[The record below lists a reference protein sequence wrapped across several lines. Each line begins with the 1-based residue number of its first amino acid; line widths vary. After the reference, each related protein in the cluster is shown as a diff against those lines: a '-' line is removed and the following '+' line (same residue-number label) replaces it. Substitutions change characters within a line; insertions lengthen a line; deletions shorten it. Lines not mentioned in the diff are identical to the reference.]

1 MYVPSKTVAVVEIT
15 GRGGVANS
23 EFLAIELDQSSFTVA
38 NPKLRLALTASP
50 FVTFCRRS
58 AHNLATRGHSLGG
71 SGVQWILSCSP
82 FGKLQATKQR
92 RLRTVSGAFSD
103 SGAHSRLFLVSVFG
117 LYWD

>member
-71 SGVQWILSCSP
+71 SGVQWILSCP

-92 RLRTVSGAFSD
+92 RLRTVSGA
-103 SGAHSRLFLVSVFG
+103 HSRLFLVSVFG

>member
-15 GRGGVANS
+15 GRGGAANS

-103 SGAHSRLFLVSVFG
+103 SGAHSRLFLMSVFG